1 MRNILIL
8 SLAICCT
15 VLYLRKPSETPEEAF
30 KRFGLNTYVVLKDIA
45 KGER

>member
-30 KRFGLNTYVVLKDIA
+30 KRFGLNTYAVLKDVA